1 MIIKGCV
8 NKVRKKQIKRKYLQC
23 ERIRSQNTYEEL
35 LQIKPRIKMVQAK
48 KYEQIMEV
56 EIKYRDAQLL
66 VIRKI

>member
-48 KYEQIMEV
+48 KYE
-56 EIKYRDAQLL
+56 
-66 VIRKI
+66 